1 MLEITNLS
9 AGYGA
14 ALAIRN
20 INIRVG
26 QSGLVCLLG
35 PNGAGKTTTLSV
47 LAGLL
52 RPAAGTILFQGQPV
66 QGLPAETMVKKGIVL
81 VPEGR
86 EVLATLSVQ
95 ENLELGAYVRSD
107 RGVRA
112 DLERVFELFPVLRER
127 RHMPAGNLSGGQQQ
141 MLAIGRAL
149 MARPKLLLLD
159 EPSLGLAPLVV
170 EQVFQVLAD
179 LKQQG
184 LPMLLVEQNTQ
195 KALAVAD
202 YAYVLKNGA
211 VVHEGPAPK
220 LRQDPQ
226 LVRHFLA

>member
-1 MLEITNLS
+1 MLEVTNLC
-9 AGYGA
+9 AGYGPV
-14 ALAIRN
+14 LAIRD

-26 QSGLVCLLG
+26 ESGLVCLLG
-35 PNGAGKTTTLSV
+35 PNGAGKTTTLST

-52 RPAAGTILFQGQPV
+52 RPASGTVQFQGRPV
-66 QGLPAETMVKKGIVL
+66 HGLPAETMVRFGVAL

-86 EVLATLSVQ
+86 EVLATLSVL
-95 ENLELGAYVRSD
+95 ENLELGAYVRRD
-107 RGVRA
+107 REIQA
-112 DLERVFELFPVLRER
+112 DLERVYTLFPILHER
-127 RHMPAGNLSGGQQQ
+127 RQMQAGNLSGGQQQ

-179 LKQQG
+179 LGKQG

-211 VVHEGPAPK
+211 VVHEGPAAG
-220 LRQDPQ
+220 LRRDPQ